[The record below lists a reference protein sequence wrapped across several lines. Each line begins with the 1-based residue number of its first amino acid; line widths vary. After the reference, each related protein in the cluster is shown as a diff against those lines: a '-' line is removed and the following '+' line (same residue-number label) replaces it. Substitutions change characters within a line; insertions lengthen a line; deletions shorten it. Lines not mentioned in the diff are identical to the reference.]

1 MPLSTTS
8 VRLGLLAPSLLLF
21 AQFACSSSDPGAPG
35 AAGSAGSGASAGLS
49 GSAGSVTSGGGGS
62 TAGGAGGAA
71 AAGSSGAS
79 LGGSSSGA
87 PAGGSANGGASGG
100 GANGGSAGAT
110 STHPAC
116 TPGTATVPVGTQ
128 SVTDTKTCLT
138 WTKTRSAMP
147 LTNKA
152 AAKYCA
158 DLDQDG
164 INDWRVP
171 RPEELVTWPD
181 LATDSTAYIT
191 GPIYIPT
198 DGTVMDGCTGN
209 SHSCNIAKYNDTS
222 LTCAWQGV
230 GFQGWVECVSGTAT
244 AGTTK
249 AAYSAATCS
258 PCNGEQ
264 ASFKETDCSAYY
276 GQ

>member
-1 MPLSTTS
+1 M
-8 VRLGLLAPSLLLF
+8 
-21 AQFACSSSDPGAPG
+21 
-35 AAGSAGSGASAGLS
+35 AGAGSGGAPAAG
-49 GSAGSVTSGGGGS
+49 
-62 TAGGAGGAA
+62 GGAGG
-71 AAGSSGAS
+71 
-79 LGGSSSGA
+79 
-87 PAGGSANGGASGG
+87 
-100 GANGGSAGAT
+100 SAGTT

-116 TPGTATVPVGTQ
+116 TPGTASVPVGDN

-138 WTKTRSAMP
+138 WTKARSAMP

-164 INDWRVP
+164 ISDWRVP
-171 RPEELVTWPD
+171 HPEELATWPD

-198 DGTVMDGCTGN
+198 DSTVMDGCTGN

-230 GFQGWVECVSGTAT
+230 GFLGWVECVSGTAT

-249 AAYSAATCS
+249 AMYAAATCS
-258 PCNGEQ
+258 PCNSEQ